1 MTSSPIQ
8 RPVRPALV
16 YADEEDAADVEDE
29 RPHVRHEEIELVPQ
43 VSPVVEEEET
53 FR

>member
-29 RPHVRHEEIELVPQ
+29 RPQVRHEEIELVPQ